1 MKPALVVWDG
11 KSNPEPPPVRLAL
24 VHDGSGITLC
34 SVDDRGHVINCGE
47 IASISIDDQYRI
59 MIQGSCGMDIPGIS
73 DDRPVLTYLT

>member
-47 IASISIDDQYRI
+47 IASISIDDQYRNNDTGLLRDGYSGHI
-59 MIQGSCGMDIPGIS
+59 
-73 DDRPVLTYLT
+73 R